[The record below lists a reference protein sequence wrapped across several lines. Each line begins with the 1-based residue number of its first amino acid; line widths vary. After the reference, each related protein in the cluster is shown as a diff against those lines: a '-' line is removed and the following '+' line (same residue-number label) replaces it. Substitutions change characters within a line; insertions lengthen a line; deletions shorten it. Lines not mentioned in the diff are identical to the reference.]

1 MSEPT
6 NTDEIA
12 QAARELTEIT
22 DELRDA
28 HGETVAELDSMTV
41 FADSTGH
48 ELSEIAEHH
57 NHEHGTD
64 LSRGE
69 VSEWMHEQ
77 ARGIDYSWSVSDPIV
92 VLHD

>member
-1 MSEPT
+1 MSELT
-6 NTDEIA
+6 NADEIA
-12 QAARELTEIT
+12 QAARELTEIE

-28 HGETVAELDSMTV
+28 HGQPVGELDSMTV

-64 LSRGE
+64 ITRGE

-77 ARGIDYSWSVSDPIV
+77 ARGVDCSWSVSDPVI